1 MKDLDFEELR
11 KEMKL
16 KMREYLISF
25 STVVGLKELDMSD
38 IKSTYNRCI
47 EDFLDILDNK
57 INYS

>member
-11 KEMKL
+11 DEMKL

-25 STVVGLKELDMSD
+25 STVSGLKELDMSD
-38 IKSTYNRCI
+38 IKSTYDRCI

>member
-11 KEMKL
+11 SEMKL
-16 KMREYLISF
+16 KMSEYLISF
-25 STVVGLKELDMSD
+25 STVAGLKELDMSD
-38 IKSTYNRCI
+38 IKGAYGRCI

>member
-1 MKDLDFEELR
+1 MKDLDLDEIR
-11 KEMKL
+11 MEMKL

-25 STVVGLKELDMSD
+25 STVAGLKELDMSD

>member
-1 MKDLDFEELR
+1 MNDLDLDEIR
-11 KEMKL
+11 MEMKL

-25 STVVGLKELDMSD
+25 STVAGLKELDMSD

-57 INYS
+57 LNYS

>member
-1 MKDLDFEELR
+1 MKDLDLNEIR
-11 KEMKL
+11 MEMKL

-25 STVVGLKELDMSD
+25 STVAGLKELNMFD
-38 IKSTYNRCI
+38 IKNTYNRCI

>member
-1 MKDLDFEELR
+1 MKELDFDELR
-11 KEMKL
+11 SEMKL

-25 STVVGLKELDMSD
+25 STVAGLKELDMSD
-38 IKSTYNRCI
+38 IKGAYNRCI

>member
-11 KEMKL
+11 MEMKL

-25 STVVGLKELDMSD
+25 STVAGLKELDMSD
-38 IKSTYNRCI
+38 IKGAYGRCI
-47 EDFLDILDNK
+47 EDFLGILDNK

>member
-1 MKDLDFEELR
+1 MNDLDLDEIR
-11 KEMKL
+11 MEMKL

-25 STVVGLKELDMSD
+25 STVAGLKELDMSD
-38 IKSTYNRCI
+38 IKYTYNRCI

>member
-11 KEMKL
+11 SDMKL
-16 KMREYLISF
+16 RMREYLISF
-25 STVVGLKELDMSD
+25 STVAGLKELDMSD
-38 IKSTYNRCI
+38 IKGAYSRCI

>member
-1 MKDLDFEELR
+1 MKYLDFEELR
-11 KEMKL
+11 EEMKV

-25 STVVGLKELDMSD
+25 STVAGLKELDMSD